1 MRSNKMK
8 QAYMPE
14 PGIIKYRDVKK
25 PIIKPDRVII
35 KIVKI
40 GICGSDYHVFK
51 GKHPLV
57 SFPLVQGHEFSG
69 YIENIGKNVQGL
81 NIGDLV
87 TVLPAIGCGVCSKCK
102 KGLIAQCNNLN
113 FIGGNLPGAGSKYL
127 MVNAKQVIKIPEGV
141 TPGDAAMVEP
151 LAVAVHAVK
160 KIDLQDKNIFIVG
173 AGTIGNLVAQVARV
187 YNAKNI
193 FISDILPS
201 RIKLAKEL
209 GFNSIN
215 PINIP
220 SISKYIQ
227 KQVDSVSIA
236 FECVGK
242 EIPLNNC
249 IDLVERGGYI
259 VVLGVYEDMAKTN
272 MLMVQDKEINIMGSL
287 MYTRE
292 DFKEAIKLLAD
303 KKVNVEKLQTD
314 HFSFKEWLKGYQLL
328 EKNPDKTI
336 KVIIDVSE

>member
-1 MRSNKMK
+1 MK
-8 QAYMPE
+8 QAYIPE
-14 PGIIKYRDVKK
+14 PGIIKYRDVKS
-25 PIIKPDRVII
+25 PIIEPDKVII

-57 SFPLVQGHEFSG
+57 GFPLVQGHEFSG
-69 YIENIGKNVQGL
+69 YIKEIGQNVQGL
-81 NIGDLV
+81 NIDNLV
-87 TVLPAIGCGVCSKCK
+87 TVLPAIGCGVCQKCK
-102 KGLIAQCNNLN
+102 QGLTAQCNNLS
-113 FIGGNLPGAGSKYL
+113 FIGGDLPGAGSEYL

-141 TPGDAAMVEP
+141 SPDDAAMVEP

-193 FISDILPS
+193 FIADILPF
-201 RIKLAKEL
+201 RVKLAKEL

-215 PINIP
+215 LKNIKSIN
-220 SISKYIQ
+220 SYIQ
-227 KQVDSVSIA
+227 KQINSLNIA

-242 EIPLNNC
+242 EIALNNC

-259 VVLGVYEDMAKTN
+259 IVLGVYEGRVKTN
-272 MLMVQDKEINIMGSL
+272 MLMVQDKEINMMGSL
-287 MYTRE
+287 MYTKGN
-292 DFKEAIKLLAD
+292 FKEAVKLIAD

-314 HFSFKEWLKGYQLL
+314 HFPFEEWLKGYKLL
-328 EKNPDKTI
+328 EKSPEKTI
-336 KVIIDVSE
+336 KVIIDVNE